1 MVLLIAIIV
10 CGTAILTYD
19 DNKAVF
25 YVLGSLCIMY
35 AVLTIQ
41 ETYERLKEQR
51 RE

>member
-1 MVLLIAIIV
+1 MLLIAIIV
-10 CGTAILTYD
+10 CGAAVLTYD

-25 YVLGSLCIMY
+25 YALSFLCIMS

-41 ETYERLKEQR
+41 ETCERLKEQR